1 MESHRRGSKDL
12 RGATLGRVD
21 LCLFNRQS
29 RVGVGRRDRLGL
41 APMVSRAWPQPASSL
56 SKKGS
61 DARDRFSTLGCRI
74 NDYAGSCFWVDKD
87 VPTRPILSRLGA
99 GMVTY
104 PCHSTHFSLFRCIV
118 HAEMP
123 RCCLFMIAEKE
134 KSKGSDKSIDSPYA
148 RVRLSVAIDEYP
160 SHEPYQILIHDP
172 SVSTKVHPS
181 LDRSPI

>member
-12 RGATLGRVD
+12 RGARLRQSGS
-21 LCLFNRQS
+21 LSFNRQS
-29 RVGVGRRDRLGL
+29 RVGVSRRDRLGL

-74 NDYAGSCFWVDKD
+74 NDYAGSCFLVDKD

-134 KSKGSDKSIDSPYA
+134 SPKAVINPSTHLTPESDSP
-148 RVRLSVAIDEYP
+148 
-160 SHEPYQILIHDP
+160 
-172 SVSTKVHPS
+172 S
-181 LDRSPI
+181 L